1 MMRGKSVQ
9 NANTSSNTKNR
20 PDKPSGTRGANAS
33 SVHRALTSA
42 GLRLVIPALA
52 LATSL
57 TTASCSQVPVMRGD
71 IEGLTKVAQQAERNG
86 ALRCAPRELATAKS
100 HLEFATVEIDQ
111 GFWRRAKEHLD
122 IARANAHAA
131 YDLSPPQKC
140 AERGFVEEAPPPPPP
155 KPGDCD
161 GDGILDPDDKCPC
174 EKDGGAE
181 NYNGY
186 QDVDGCPD
194 DPDTD
199 GDGLTDS
206 KDSCVLLP
214 EDKDSY
220 LDEDGCPELDND
232 LDTIL
237 DPNDKDSNGNSCAN
251 NPEDPDGYEDADG
264 CPEPD
269 NDKDT
274 VVDLEDQCPMEPGP
288 AGGDKPG
295 CPKKPALVIMTE
307 KEIKILQQIHFEF
320 DKDKIKP
327 ESFPILDAV
336 AEILSQN
343 PQVRIE
349 VQGHTDG
356 KGSAPYNKKL
366 SDRRAA
372 AVMKYLVAKGIDTSR
387 LNSCGY
393 GLERPVQ
400 TNKTDQGR
408 ALNRRVQ
415 FVKITTEPACAAET
429 PGWNKIP
436 GP

>member
-1 MMRGKSVQ
+1 MKRGKSVAQ
-9 NANTSSNTKNR
+9 SQSQARRVK
-20 PDKPSGTRGANAS
+20 
-33 SVHRALTSA
+33 RALF
-42 GLRLVIPALA
+42 LVPALA
-52 LATSL
+52 VTALAAT
-57 TTASCSQVPVMRGD
+57 SCSQVPVMRGD
-71 IEGLTKVAQQAERNG
+71 IEGLTKVAEQAERNG
-86 ALRCAPRELATAKS
+86 ALRCAPRELAVAKS
-100 HLEFATVEIDQ
+100 NLEFATVELDQ
-111 GFWRRAKEHLD
+111 GFMFRAKQHLD

-140 AERGFVEEAPPPPPP
+140 AERGFVEEEVKPPP

-181 NYNGY
+181 NYNGF
-186 QDVDGCPD
+186 QDEDGCPD

-214 EDKDSY
+214 EDKDAY

-232 LDTIL
+232 LDTVL
-237 DPNDKDSNGNSCAN
+237 DQNDKDSTGKSCAN
-251 NPEDPDGYEDADG
+251 DPEDPDGFEDADG

-274 VVDLEDQCPMEPGP
+274 VPDLEDQCPMEPGP

-295 CPKKPALVIMTE
+295 CPKKPALAIVTD
-307 KEIKILQQIHFEF
+307 KEIKIMQQIHFEF

-336 AEILSQN
+336 SDILVQN
-343 PQVRIE
+343 PKIRLEI
-349 VQGHTDG
+349 QGHTDSR
-356 KGSAPYNKKL
+356 GSAVYNKKL

-372 AVMKYLVAKGIDTSR
+372 SVLKYLVAKGIDAGRLTSF
-387 LNSCGY
+387 GY
-393 GLERPVQ
+393 GLERPIAD
-400 TNKTDQGR
+400 NKTDQGR

-415 FVKITTEPACAAET
+415 FVLITNEAPGTAPT
-429 PGWNKIP
+429 PGWSPK
-436 GP
+436 